1 MTNQNTVLAAIE
13 TRTPS
18 ALMDRAA
25 FSQAVALAAMVV
37 EKRNTIPILSNLY
50 LQGDGA
56 GLTVKGTDLDIEIT
70 ARIDGAADSD
80 FATTIPAHMLKDILG
95 KAKAS
100 DMAALDLVSESRA
113 AIDLGGIKFTLQSLD
128 AMDFPEM
135 AAPSIPTAGK
145 NEKGYNKTILLP
157 PLVYSI
163 AAPDLIKGFDR
174 VKFAI
179 SYDETRYYLNGA
191 YVHFIATPD
200 GNFLRFVATDG
211 HRLAQFSLPAMAIP
225 SDLPGLIIPAK
236 TIKTLM
242 AVYAALKKSK
252 QAPDT
257 IKVETGT
264 AKIKFTL
271 GNVEILSKVID
282 GTFPDYSRIMPRHND
297 KLATLNV
304 KAFDSAVEQVGL
316 ISQEK
321 SRAVKLSFERGA
333 CTLEMNNPDAGSSE
347 TTVATDY
354 ASEPLETGFN
364 GRYLRDF
371 MAEIQG
377 EEFTF
382 QFNDSGSP
390 ALVLDPSEP
399 AWLGV
404 LMPMRV

>member
-37 EKRNTIPILSNLY
+37 EKRNTTPILFNLY

-80 FATTIPAHMLKDILG
+80 FVTTIPAHMLKDILS

-128 AMDFPEM
+128 AMDFPAM
-135 AAPSIPTAGK
+135 AAPRIGNETALG
-145 NEKGYNKTILLP
+145 LP
-157 PLVYSI
+157 ALTYSI
-163 AAPDLIKGFDR
+163 AAPDLIKAFDR

-179 SYDETRYYLNGA
+179 STEKTRYYLHGA

-211 HRLAQFSLPAMAIP
+211 HRLGQFSLPAMAIP

-236 TIKTLM
+236 TINTLM
-242 AVYAALKKSK
+242 AVYAALKKAK

-264 AKIKFTL
+264 DKIKYTL

-282 GTFPDYSRIMPRHND
+282 GTFPDYARCIPRHND
-297 KLATLNV
+297 KIATLNV

-333 CTLEMNNPDAGSSE
+333 CTLEVNNPDAGSSE

-364 GRYLRDF
+364 GRYLRDV
-371 MAEIQG
+371 MAEIEG
-377 EEFTF
+377 DEFTF
-382 QFNDSGSP
+382 QLNDSESP
-390 ALVLDPSEP
+390 AVVLDPSEP
-399 AWLGV
+399 TWLGV
-404 LMPMRV
+404 LMPIRVW